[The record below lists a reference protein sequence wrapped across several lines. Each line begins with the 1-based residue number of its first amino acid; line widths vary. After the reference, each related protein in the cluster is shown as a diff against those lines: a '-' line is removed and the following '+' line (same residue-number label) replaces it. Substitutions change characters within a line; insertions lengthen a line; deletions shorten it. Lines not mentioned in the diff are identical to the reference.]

1 MPVRLAVVGLGTV
14 GSWLLDAIE
23 RGAAGDVEV
32 VHTTSG
38 RDGREQGIAGWD
50 YDVLAEMVNS
60 PPDGEPGATLIREAL
75 DRGISVA
82 ASDKWPVA
90 LHGAALASSA
100 RERGVAFRAESTV
113 MSGTPLLAPLSAALA
128 GSRPLAL
135 RGVVNAT
142 VNRMLTG
149 MAAGASYEEALASTQ
164 ADGLA
169 EPDPSADVD
178 GRDEEAKAMILAALV
193 FGQQL
198 EPGEVRVRGISSL
211 GPGDAEA
218 ARRDGRALR
227 SVTTIGYGP
236 DGRLQASVEPAALE
250 PGDPLAAVDGVQN
263 AVIVEAEG
271 IGELRFQGPGA
282 GPEIAGQGVLD
293 DLIAIAAER
302 E

>member
-23 RGAAGDVEV
+23 RGAAGDVVV

-38 RDGREQGIAGWD
+38 RDGREQGLAERE
-50 YDVLAEMVNS
+50 YDVLAEVVDS
-60 PPDGEPGATLIREAL
+60 PPDGEPGVTLIREAL

-90 LHGAALASSA
+90 LHGAELAATA

-113 MSGTPLLAPLSAALA
+113 MSGTPLLAPLTAALA

-135 RGVVNAT
+135 RGIVNAT
-142 VNRMLTG
+142 VNQMLTG
-149 MAAGASYEEALASTQ
+149 MAAGASYEDALAAAQT
-164 ADGLA
+164 DGLA

-178 GRDEEAKAMILAALV
+178 GRDEAAKAMILAALV
-193 FGQQL
+193 FGHQL

-211 GPGDAEA
+211 DPGDPET
-218 ARRDGRALR
+218 ARRAGRALR

-236 DGRLQASVEPAALE
+236 HGRLQASVEPTALA
-250 PGDPLAAVDGVQN
+250 PDDSLATVDGVQN

-293 DLIAIAAER
+293 DLIAIAAGR